1 MLLHIQ
7 SFRVERSICSPTLW
21 QRLTPQTRILCLA
34 VAVIANVSTPNG
46 QWLTWG
52 LYGVVAIA
60 FIALSRVS
68 WSLLL
73 SRLAIELAFL
83 IVILLGTLFR
93 GGGNVVWAWGIF
105 RITSEGLTVLGSV
118 TAKAVI
124 SLLWANL
131 LVLTTPIPQL
141 LQALLSLRFP
151 PVLVAIM
158 ASMYRY
164 LNLLIGEFTT
174 MRRAALARNLMLT
187 PQNTRKVLGH
197 TIGSLFIR
205 TVDRGE
211 RIYQAMLARG
221 YRETLFFAKLPAPRA
236 LDACAIAF
244 ILAVA
249 ALGQILAWHALSK
262 S

>member
-1 MLLHIQ
+1 MVFHIQ
-7 SFRVERSICSPTLW
+7 ALRLNRTSYPLPFW
-21 QRLTPQTRILCLA
+21 QQLTPQTRILCLA
-34 VAVIANVSTPNG
+34 IATVANVITPNS

-52 LYGVVAIA
+52 LYGVLVLAV
-60 FIALSRVS
+60 IALSRVS

-93 GGGNVVWAWGIF
+93 GGGEVVWAWGIF

-118 TAKAVI
+118 TAKVII

-131 LVLTTPIPQL
+131 LTLTTPIPQL
-141 LQALLSLRFP
+141 LQALLVLRFP
-151 PVLVAIM
+151 PILVAIM
-158 ASMYRY
+158 ASMHRY
-164 LNLLIGEFTT
+164 LNLLIDEFTT
-174 MRRAALARNLMLT
+174 MRRAAQSRNLMLT

-205 TVDRGE
+205 TIDRGD

-221 YRETLFFAKLPAPRA
+221 YSETLVFAQLPPIKT
-236 LDACAIAF
+236 LDRYAIAL
-244 ILAVA
+244 ILALAVF
-249 ALGQILAWHALSK
+249 GQIFARLR
-262 S
+262 